1 MKSPASRLTAAALL
15 AFSACTSAPP
25 DTLDGGLLPIDE
37 APRVKR
43 HTPRWA
49 FEPWISQ
56 DISTGQETRDFV
68 AGFEARG
75 IPVGVVVIDSP
86 WETNYHS
93 FIPNET
99 RYPDF
104 KALVSELR
112 TRGIRTVMWMTQHQ
126 NVESFDVE
134 RGGDVYAGAAPDY
147 AAGARAGHYVNDGGL
162 DLWWKGRGA
171 SVDFFNPDAVRWW
184 HRLQDRAFGLGISGW
199 KLDFGDEYVV
209 GDTVRT
215 RAGVVTKQAYSE
227 AYYRDM
233 LAYGTWALGPEEFTT
248 MSRPW
253 DESYGFPARFF
264 ARKEDCPI
272 GWVGDNRRDW
282 VGLVDALDHVFRSA
296 QAGYVVLGSDIG
308 GYLDLDDLDL
318 AGPAIP
324 FKQSVFARWTALG
337 ALMPFMQ
344 LHGRGNFAP
353 WTVPEL
359 PDETVALYRYWA
371 TLHGELV
378 PFFYSLSEEA
388 YAEVA
393 PPPIRPVGATPAE
406 WASDWRYLLGEAFLV
421 APVLDDS
428 GARDVALPAG
438 ARWYDWWD
446 ETGTALE
453 GGSTLSAVDTT
464 DRSRIPLYVREGALV
479 PLSVKDARTGV
490 GSAAHAG
497 ALTLLAWPGAG
508 ASRFFLHDVA
518 GRVEIE
524 AKAGELRFSSL
535 PAGAW
540 VKLRL
545 DAAPADGFRVNGQV
559 LTPRAGKAALEQAA
573 EGAAPGAGHFT
584 WLRLPAAL
592 GEVSVTW

>member
-1 MKSPASRLTAAALL
+1 MRCPASRLTAAALL
-15 AFSACTSAPP
+15 AVSACTPAPS

-37 APRVKR
+37 SPTVKR

-68 AGFEARG
+68 AGFEARD

-93 FIPNET
+93 FIPNEA

-112 TRGIRTVMWMTQHQ
+112 TRDIRTVMWMTQHQ
-126 NVESFDVE
+126 NVESFDAE
-134 RGGDVYAGAAPDY
+134 RGGDLYGKAAPDY

-184 HRLQDRAFGLGISGW
+184 HRLQDRAFALGISGW

-215 RAGVVTKQAYSE
+215 RAGEVTKQAYSE

-248 MSRPW
+248 MSRPY
-253 DESYGFPARFF
+253 DASYGFPGRFF
-264 ARKEDCPI
+264 ARREDCPI

-371 TLHGELV
+371 TLHSELV

-388 YAEVA
+388 YAGAA

-421 APVLDDS
+421 APVFDDTGS
-428 GARDVALPAG
+428 RDVALPAG

-446 ETGTALE
+446 EGGTGLD
-453 GGSTLSAVDTT
+453 GGTTLAAVDTT
-464 DRSRIPLYVREGALV
+464 DRSRVPLYVREGALV
-479 PLSVKDARTGV
+479 PLSVKDARTGT
-490 GSAAHAG
+490 GSPAHAG
-497 ALTLLAWPGAG
+497 ALTLLAWPGA
-508 ASRFFLHDVA
+508 APSRFVLHGIA
-518 GRVEIE
+518 GKVELA
-524 AKAGELRFSSL
+524 AKPGELRLSSL
-535 PAGAW
+535 PSGAW

-545 DAAPADGFRVNGQV
+545 DAVPAGGFRVNGQA
-559 LTPRAGKAALEQAA
+559 LTPRADKAALEQAA
-573 EGAAPGAGHFT
+573 EGTAPGEGHFT
-584 WLRLPAAL
+584 WLRLPAST
-592 GEVSVTW
+592 GEAVVTW